1 MLEGRMARE
10 LRPQITV
17 QVAQTLD
24 GRIALPQMRTVL
36 SSPEGLEFAHR
47 MRAQHDA
54 VLVGSGT
61 VKIDDPQLTVRYGSG
76 PQPRRI
82 VLASSLDIPAT
93 ARLLAPGPGV
103 LVIGAEGHAP
113 GARIEKLT
121 SAGAQVKLVPS
132 TEDGLTSIP
141 AALETIFNWGVR
153 RLLVEGGARV
163 LTSLFRQQLVDR
175 VAFEIVTGLFGA
187 PGLALLGN
195 IGVVMPEGAPKL
207 VDVCVK
213 HLGTSILVE
222 GRLEH

>member
-1 MLEGRMARE
+1 MARE

-113 GARIEKLT
+113 DARIENMVQHT
-121 SAGAQVKLVPS
+121 PS
-132 TEDGLTSIP
+132 TCKYVWPS
-141 AALETIFNWGVR
+141 WGVKN
-153 RLLVEGGARV
+153 ARASWACD
-163 LTSLFRQQLVDR
+163 LTISPPAR
-175 VAFEIVTGLFGA
+175 
-187 PGLALLGN
+187 
-195 IGVVMPEGAPKL
+195 
-207 VDVCVK
+207 
-213 HLGTSILVE
+213 S
-222 GRLEH
+222 